1 MTSDKAVLRHNVI
14 ALGAD
19 YGLFIVG
26 LSFASQATILPAF
39 AAYLGAPNML
49 IGAIPAVMTVGWLL
63 PSLFAA
69 GHTQTLARRLPFV
82 LRYTV
87 WERLPYLVMA
97 ATAIF
102 IAERA
107 PALALGLLLLT
118 LLTATSVGGALMP
131 AWMDIVGRSIPVRIR
146 GRFFAVAS
154 VGASAAGFAG
164 SFGTAYVL
172 ATVPAPLSF
181 GLCFLAASV
190 CLAISYAA
198 LLRVREPATAVPAP
212 PVALRTYLARMP
224 RLLSGDRNLSWFL
237 IARGFAIVGMMAT
250 GFYTVYGMRV
260 WGASPAEVGAF
271 TTLLLAG
278 QTAGYVA
285 LGWLADRAGHRLVI
299 MAGIVAALAANLTA
313 LTASSVAL
321 FSVVFV
327 LAGIQ
332 IAAVALS
339 SHNVMLEFAPTPHEQ
354 PTYVGLG
361 ATAMAPVAFAAPLLA
376 GLLADA
382 AGFAAVFVM
391 AAVCAL
397 AALSLLVMRVR
408 DPRHLRAL
416 APVEPAGA

>member
-1 MTSDKAVLRHNVI
+1 VTPDQAVLRHNVI

-19 YGLFIVG
+19 YGMFIVG

-39 AAYLGAPNML
+39 AAYLGAPNVV
-49 IGAIPAVMTVGWLL
+49 IGAIPAVMTVGWFL

-107 PALALGLLLLT
+107 PALALGLLLLA
-118 LLTATSVGGALMP
+118 LLTATGVGGALMP
-131 AWMDIVGRSIPVRIR
+131 AWMDVVGRSIPVGMR

-154 VGASAAGFAG
+154 VAASAAGFAG

-212 PVALRTYLARMP
+212 RVPLRAYLARVP
-224 RLLSGDRNLSWFL
+224 ALLRGNRNLSWFL
-237 IARGFAIVGMMAT
+237 TARAFAIAGMMAT

-260 WGASPAEVGAF
+260 WGASPAQVGVF

-278 QTAGYVA
+278 QTAGYLA
-285 LGWLADRAGHRLVI
+285 LGWLADRAGQRLVI
-299 MAGIVAALAANLTA
+299 MTGIAAALAANLTA
-313 LTASSVAL
+313 LTAPSVAV

-332 IAAVALS
+332 MASVALS
-339 SHNVMLEFAPTPHEQ
+339 SHNVMLEFAPTPDEQ

-361 ATAMAPVAFAAPLLA
+361 ATAMAPVAFGAPVLA
-376 GLLADA
+376 GVLADA
-382 AGFAAVFVM
+382 AGFAAVF
-391 AAVCAL
+391 ATAIGCAGVALCVLL
-397 AALSLLVMRVR
+397 ARVR

-416 APVEPAGA
+416 ATSA

>member
-1 MTSDKAVLRHNVI
+1 MTADRAVLRHNVI

-19 YGLFIVG
+19 YGMFIVG

-39 AAYLGAPNML
+39 AAYLGAPNLL
-49 IGAIPAVMTVGWLL
+49 IGAIPAVMTMGWFL
-63 PSLFAA
+63 PSLFAS

-82 LRYTV
+82 LRYTL

-107 PALALGLLLLT
+107 PTLALGLLLLM
-118 LLTATSVGGALMP
+118 LLTATGVGGALMP
-131 AWMDIVGRSIPVRIR
+131 AWMDVVGRSIPLGIR

-172 ATVPAPLSF
+172 ATVPPPLSF
-181 GLCFLAASV
+181 GLCFLAASA

-198 LLRVREPATAVPAP
+198 LLRVREPDTAVAAA
-212 PVALRTYLARMP
+212 PVALRAYLARVP
-224 RLLSGDRNLSWFL
+224 GLLRNNRNLSWFL
-237 IARGFAIVGMMAT
+237 TARAFAIVGMMAT
-250 GFYTVYGMRV
+250 GFYTVYGLRV
-260 WGASPAEVGAF
+260 WGASPVEVGVF

-278 QTAGYVA
+278 QTVGYVT
-285 LGWLADRAGHRLVI
+285 LGWLADHAGHRLVI
-299 MAGIVAALAANLTA
+299 IAGIAAALTANLTA
-313 LTASSVAL
+313 LTAPSLGL

-332 IAAVALS
+332 MAAVALS
-339 SHNVMLEFAPTPHEQ
+339 SHNVMLEFAPTLDEQ
-354 PTYVGLG
+354 PTYIGLG
-361 ATAMAPVAFAAPLLA
+361 ATAMAPVAFAAPMLA

-382 AGFAAVFVM
+382 AGFAAVFVT
-391 AAVCAL
+391 ATVCAFV
-397 AALSLLVMRVR
+397 ALCLLVARVR
-408 DPRHLRAL
+408 DPRDVRAL
-416 APVEPAGA
+416 ATVEEAGA

>member
-1 MTSDKAVLRHNVI
+1 M
-14 ALGAD
+14 
-19 YGLFIVG
+19 FIVG

-39 AAYLGAPNML
+39 AAYLGAPNIV

-87 WERLPYLVMA
+87 WERMPYLVMA

-107 PALALGLLLLT
+107 PALALGLLLAT
-118 LLTATSVGGALMP
+118 LLTATGVGGALMP
-131 AWMDIVGRSIPVRIR
+131 AWMDVVGRSIPVGIR

-172 ATVPAPLSF
+172 ATVPPPLSF

-190 CLAISYAA
+190 CLAISYVA
-198 LLRVREPATAVPAP
+198 LLRVREPATAVPAAP
-212 PVALRTYLARMP
+212 IPLRAYLARVP
-224 RLLSGDRNLSWFL
+224 ALLRSNRNLSWFL
-237 IARGFAIVGMMAT
+237 TARAFAIVGMMAT
-250 GFYTVYGMRV
+250 GFYTVYGMRA
-260 WGASPAEVGAF
+260 WGASPGQVGFF

-278 QTAGYVA
+278 QTVGYLT

-299 MAGIVAALAANLTA
+299 VIGIIAAFAASVTA

-321 FSVVFV
+321 FSIAFV
-327 LAGIQ
+327 LAGVQ
-332 IAAVALS
+332 MASVALS
-339 SHNVMLEFAPTPHEQ
+339 NHNVMLEFAPTADEQ

-361 ATAMAPVAFAAPLLA
+361 ATAMAPVAFGAPLLA
-376 GLLADA
+376 GVLADA
-382 AGFAAVFVM
+382 AGFATVFVT
-391 AAVCAL
+391 AAACAL
-397 AALSLLVMRVR
+397 VALGLLVVRVR
-408 DPRHLRAL
+408 DPRHVRAL
-416 APVEPAGA
+416 ATAEGAGV

>member
-1 MTSDKAVLRHNVI
+1 VTADKAALRHNVI

-19 YGLFIVG
+19 YGMFIVG

-39 AAYLGAPNML
+39 AAYLGAPNTF

-118 LLTATSVGGALMP
+118 LLTATGVGGALMP
-131 AWMDIVGRSIPVRIR
+131 AWMDVVGRSIPVGVR

-154 VGASAAGFAG
+154 VAASAAGFAG

-190 CLAISYAA
+190 CLAISYWA
-198 LLRVREPATAVPAP
+198 LLCVREPATAAPAP
-212 PVALRTYLARMP
+212 PVALRAYLARVP
-224 RLLSGDRNLSWFL
+224 ALLRGNRNLSWYL
-237 IARGFAIVGMMAT
+237 TARAFAITGMMAT

-260 WGASPAEVGAF
+260 WGATPAEVGVF

-278 QTAGYVA
+278 QTAGYVT
-285 LGWLADRAGHRLVI
+285 LGWLADHAGHRLVI
-299 MAGIVAALAANLTA
+299 IAGIVAALTANLTA
-313 LTASSVAL
+313 LTAPSVTL
-321 FSVVFV
+321 FSIVFV

-332 IAAVALS
+332 MASVALS
-339 SHNVMLEFAPTPHEQ
+339 SHNVMLEFAPTPDEQ

-361 ATAMAPVAFAAPLLA
+361 ATAMAPVAFGAPMLA

-382 AGFAAVFVM
+382 AGFAAVFVS
-391 AAVCAL
+391 ATACAIV
-397 AALSLLVMRVR
+397 ALCLLVARVR
-408 DPRHLRAL
+408 DPRHLRAR
-416 APVEPAGA
+416 AIVNEAGA

>member
-1 MTSDKAVLRHNVI
+1 VTADRAVLRHNVI

-19 YGLFIVG
+19 YGMFIVG

-49 IGAIPAVMTVGWLL
+49 IGAIPAVMTMGWFL

-82 LRYTV
+82 LRYTL

-118 LLTATSVGGALMP
+118 LLTATGVGGALMP
-131 AWMDIVGRSIPVRIR
+131 AWMDVVGRSIPVGIR
-146 GRFFAVAS
+146 GRFFGVAS
-154 VGASAAGFAG
+154 IAASAAGFVG

-172 ATVPAPLSF
+172 ATVPPPLSF

-198 LLRVREPATAVPAP
+198 LLRVREPDTAVAGA
-212 PVALRTYLARMP
+212 PVALRAYLARVP
-224 RLLSGDRNLSWFL
+224 GLLRGNRNLSWFL
-237 IARGFAIVGMMAT
+237 TARAFAIVGMMAT
-250 GFYTVYGMRV
+250 GFYTVYGLRA
-260 WGASPAEVGAF
+260 WGASPAEVGVF

-278 QTAGYVA
+278 QTVGYVA

-299 MAGIVAALAANLTA
+299 IAGIAAAFTANVTA
-313 LTASSVAL
+313 LTAPSLVV

-332 IAAVALS
+332 MAAVALS
-339 SHNVMLEFAPTPHEQ
+339 SHNVMLEFAPTLDEQ

-361 ATAMAPVAFAAPLLA
+361 ATAMAPVAFAAPMLA
-376 GLLADA
+376 GLLADT
-382 AGFAAVFVM
+382 AGFGAVFVT
-391 AAVCAL
+391 ATASAFVAL
-397 AALSLLVMRVR
+397 CLLVARVR
-408 DPRHLRAL
+408 DPRYVRAL
-416 APVEPAGA
+416 ATVEETGA

>member
-1 MTSDKAVLRHNVI
+1 MTPDKAVLRHNVI

-19 YGLFIVG
+19 YGMFIVG

-39 AAYLGAPNML
+39 AAYLGAPNVV
-49 IGAIPAVMTVGWLL
+49 IGAIPAVMTVGWFL

-69 GHTQTLARRLPFV
+69 GHTQALARRLPFV

-118 LLTATSVGGALMP
+118 LLTATGVGGALMP
-131 AWMDIVGRSIPVRIR
+131 AWMDVVGRSIPVGMR

-172 ATVPAPLSF
+172 ATVPPPLSF

-212 PVALRTYLARMP
+212 AVPLRAYLARVP
-224 RLLSGDRNLSWFL
+224 ALLRGNRNLSWFL
-237 IARGFAIVGMMAT
+237 TARAFAIAGMMAT

-260 WGASPAEVGAF
+260 WGASPAQVGVF

-278 QTAGYVA
+278 QTAGYLA
-285 LGWLADRAGHRLVI
+285 LGWLADRAGQRLVI
-299 MAGIVAALAANLTA
+299 MTGVAAAVAANLTA
-313 LTASSVAL
+313 LTAPSVAV

-332 IAAVALS
+332 MASVALS
-339 SHNVMLEFAPTPHEQ
+339 SHNVMLEFAPTPDEQ

-361 ATAMAPVAFAAPLLA
+361 ATAMAPVAFAAPVLA
-376 GLLADA
+376 GVLADA
-382 AGFAAVFVM
+382 AGFAAVF
-391 AAVCAL
+391 ATAIGCAGVALCVLL
-397 AALSLLVMRVR
+397 ARVR
-408 DPRHLRAL
+408 DPRHVRAL
-416 APVEPAGA
+416 ATSA